1 MKQRVGY
8 LPENPYFYDY
18 LTGWEF
24 LMAGD
29 YSKSQLLCSANAF
42 PSY

>member
-18 LTGWEF
+18 SNWLGI
-24 LMAGD
+24 LQMVIIPNPSCCA
-29 YSKSQLLCSANAF
+29 ANAF

>member
-24 LMAGD
+24 CRWQLD
-29 YSKSQLLCSANAF
+29 YSKSTVQRQRI